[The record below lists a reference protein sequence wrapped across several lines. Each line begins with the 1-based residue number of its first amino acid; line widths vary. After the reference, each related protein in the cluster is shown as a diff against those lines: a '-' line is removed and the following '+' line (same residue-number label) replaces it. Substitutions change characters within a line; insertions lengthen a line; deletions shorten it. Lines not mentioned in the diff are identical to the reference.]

1 MYWIDFEQPAEK
13 KFPKQLLTL
22 GIAKRDGTVFLPAL
36 LAESEH
42 VVLMCAKY
50 SPTIVA
56 MLDGHPYVPAEW
68 MAEEFPETRDRCD
81 FLTTLAKSESDR
93 LGLFKAD

>member
-1 MYWIDFEQPAEK
+1 MYWIDFEQPARK

-22 GIAKRDGTVFLPAL
+22 GIAKKDGTVFLPAL
-36 LAESEH
+36 LAEPERT
-42 VVLMCAKY
+42 VLMRTQY
-50 SPTIVA
+50 RPTTVT

-68 MAEEFPETRDRCD
+68 MAEEFPEIRDRCD
-81 FLTTLAKSESDR
+81 FLTTVARSESDR